1 MKKVLKLT
9 ESNLIKL
16 IKNIIKE
23 QGEEEVVISP
33 EEYYTLLKNVYYQAH
48 AIPKLR
54 PFRGKKLVIDGSL
67 DFKPFKDEIHLTDL
81 GNIKVNGSID
91 ISYTKIKSLDDVEVS
106 GSKRFWQTPYER
118 VIQARKQKE
127 KRNVQDSKREDDEWN
142 LNDTDETGERANAAF
157 LYAIGRGELREL
169 DDDQK
174 EELQN
179 LKTRLSDLEQQMEA
193 EEDEERYDEL
203 TDEFNEVQEEID
215 NLSGDDVVDV
225 YDLYPYGSHYDMTSF
240 ESLSTGYEYAVG
252 TISEA
257 DESLESY
264 YEEMLDKPKEYFS
277 KEYLSDYIDGDK
289 VKDYFEDAVEDWV
302 RDSPDSYGV
311 ENQLSDDQEEEIWLL
326 EMEKWVYENEGV
338 RAPIQYPTKEEGNV
352 FDFEDAEQNRFQYK
366 NTSSDPGRK
375 HWVLYKEGAVVSPH
389 QIYDDED
396 TDEHQEAR
404 DERISDIEYEIQEI
418 KDNPDGDPSDEDIQD
433 AVENYLEDVERNP
446 LSFLE
451 DMGYTDFS
459 DFLNIDEIKDDLK
472 NQADYGETLNGYDGQ
487 YEEIT
492 INGTDYIVMRIN

>member
-9 ESNLIKL
+9 ESNLINL

-23 QGEEEVVISP
+23 QGEEEVIISP

-67 DFKPFKDEIHLTDL
+67 NFEPFKDEIHLTDL
-81 GNIKVNGSID
+81 GNIKVNGSVD
-91 ISYTKIKSLDDVEVS
+91 ISYTEIKSLDDVEAT
-106 GSKRFWQTPYER
+106 GTKRYWQTPYER

-127 KRNVQDSKREDDEWN
+127 KRDVQDSKKEDNDWD
-142 LNDTDETGERANAAF
+142 LNNTDEEGEKANAAF

-179 LKTRLSDLEQQMEA
+179 LKTRLSDLEQQMED

-225 YDLYPYGSHYDMTSF
+225 YDFYPSGSHYDMSSF
-240 ESLSTGYEYAVG
+240 ESLSTGYDYAVG

-264 YEEMLDKPKEYFS
+264 YEEMLDNPKEYFS
-277 KEYLSDYIDGDK
+277 NGHLSNYIDAEK
-289 VKDYFEDAVEDWV
+289 VKDYFEDVVEDWV
-302 RDSPDSYGV
+302 RESPDSYDV

-326 EMEKWVYENEGV
+326 EMEKWVYENEEV
-338 RAPIQYPTKEEGNV
+338 RAPISGPTKEEGNV
-352 FDFEDAEQNRFQYK
+352 FDFLDEEENRFQYK
-366 NTSSDPGRK
+366 KEASG
-375 HWVLYKEGAVVSPH
+375 WILYKEGAVVSPH
-389 QIYDDED
+389 QIYDDEN

-433 AVENYLEDVERNP
+433 AVEDYLDNIERNP

-451 DMGYTDFS
+451 NMGYTDFS

-492 INGTDYIVMRIN
+492 INGTDYIVMRTN

>member
-1 MKKVLKLT
+1 MKRVLKLT

-33 EEYYTLLKNVYYQAH
+33 EEYYILLKNVYYQAH

-67 DFKPFKDEIHLTDL
+67 DFKPFKDEVHLTDL
-81 GNIKVNGSID
+81 GPIKVLGNID
-91 ISYTKIKSLDDVEVS
+91 ISYTKIKSLDDVKTT
-106 GSKRFWQTPYER
+106 GSKRYWQTPYER
-118 VIQARKQKE
+118 VIHARKQKE
-127 KRNVQDSKREDDEWN
+127 KKDEQDSKREDGEWD
-142 LNDTDETGERANAAF
+142 LNNTDEEGEKAHAAF
-157 LYAIGRGELREL
+157 EYATNSREL
-169 DDDQK
+169 ETLDDEGK
-174 EELQN
+174 EEIQELKNRIKQLEEEQEN
-179 LKTRLSDLEQQMEA
+179 LDSND
-193 EEDEERYDEL
+193 EDYDEKF
-203 TDEFNEVQEEID
+203 DELQEQIDEIEEEID
-215 NLSGDDVVDV
+215 SATQDAVDV
-225 YDLYPYGSHYDMTSF
+225 YDLYQYGTHYDMTSF

-264 YEEMLDKPKEYFS
+264 YEEMLDNPKEYFS
-277 KEYLSDYIDGDK
+277 KDYLSNYIDGDK
-289 VKDYFEDAVEDWV
+289 VKDYFEDAVEEWV

-338 RAPIQYPTKEEGNV
+338 RAPIQDPTKEEGNV
-352 FDFEDAEQNRFQYK
+352 FDFEDAEENRFQYK
-366 NTSSDPGRK
+366 KEGSG
-375 HWVLYKEGAVVSPH
+375 WVLYKEGAVVSPH

-396 TDEHQEAR
+396 IDEHEEAR

-433 AVENYLEDVERNP
+433 AVENYLYDIERDP

-451 DMGYTDFS
+451 EMGYTDFS
-459 DFLNIDEIKDDLK
+459 DFLNLDEIKDDLI
-472 NQADYGETLNGYDGQ
+472 NQADYGETLNGYDGR

>member
-9 ESNLIKL
+9 ESNLINL

-23 QGEEEVVISP
+23 QDEEEVIISP

-81 GNIKVNGSID
+81 GNIKVNGSVD
-91 ISYTKIKSLDDVEVS
+91 ISYTKIKSLDDVEAT
-106 GSKRFWQTPYER
+106 GTKRYWQTPYER
-118 VIQARKQKE
+118 VIQARKQKA
-127 KRNVQDSKREDDEWN
+127 KKDVQDSKREDGEWN

-179 LKTRLSDLEQQMEA
+179 LKTRLSDLEQQMED

-225 YDLYPYGSHYDMTSF
+225 YDFYPSGSHYDMSSF
-240 ESLSTGYEYAVG
+240 ESLSTGYDYAVG

-257 DESLESY
+257 DDSMETY
-264 YEEMLDKPKEYFS
+264 YEEMLDRPKEYFS
-277 KEYLSDYIDGDK
+277 NEHLSNYIDGDK

-338 RAPIQYPTKEEGNV
+338 RAPISDPTKEEGNV
-352 FDFEDAEQNRFQYK
+352 FDFLDEEENRFQYK
-366 NTSSDPGRK
+366 KEASG
-375 HWVLYKEGAVVSPH
+375 WILYKEGAVVSPH
-389 QIYDDED
+389 QIYDDEN

-433 AVENYLEDVERNP
+433 AVEDYLDNIERNP

-451 DMGYTDFS
+451 NMGYTDFS
-459 DFLNIDEIKDDLK
+459 DFLNIDEIKDDLLS
-472 NQADYGETLNGYDGQ
+472 QADYGETLNGYDGQ

-492 INGTDYIVMRIN
+492 INGTDYIVMRTN

>member
-9 ESNLIKL
+9 ESNLINL

-23 QGEEEVVISP
+23 QGEEEVIISP

-81 GNIKVNGSID
+81 GNIKVNGSVD
-91 ISYTKIKSLDDVEVS
+91 ISYTEIKSLDDVEAT
-106 GSKRFWQTPYER
+106 GTKRYWQTPYER
-118 VIQARKQKE
+118 VIQARKQKA
-127 KRNVQDSKREDDEWN
+127 KKDVQDSKREDDEWN

-169 DDDQK
+169 DNEQK

-179 LKTRLSDLEQQMEA
+179 LKTRLSDLEQQMED

-225 YDLYPYGSHYDMTSF
+225 YDFYPSGSHYDMSSF
-240 ESLSTGYEYAVG
+240 ESLSTGYDYAVG

-257 DESLESY
+257 DDSMETY
-264 YEEMLDKPKEYFS
+264 YEEMLDRPKEYFS
-277 KEYLSDYIDGDK
+277 NEHLSNYIDAEK
-289 VKDYFEDAVEDWV
+289 VKDYFEDVVEDWV

-311 ENQLSDDQEEEIWLL
+311 ENQISDDQEEEIWLL

-338 RAPIQYPTKEEGNV
+338 RAPISDPTKEEGNV
-352 FDFEDAEQNRFQYK
+352 FDFLDEEENRFQYK
-366 NTSSDPGRK
+366 KEASG
-375 HWVLYKEGAVVSPH
+375 WILYKEGAVVSPH
-389 QIYDDED
+389 QIYDDEN

-433 AVENYLEDVERNP
+433 AVEDYLDNIERDP
-446 LSFLE
+446 LDFLE
-451 DMGYTDFS
+451 NMGYTDFS

-472 NQADYGETLNGYDGQ
+472 NQTDYGETLGGYDGQ

-492 INGTDYIVMRIN
+492 INGTDYIVMRTN

>member
-33 EEYYTLLKNVYYQAH
+33 EEYYNLLKNVYYQAH

-127 KRNVQDSKREDDEWN
+127 KRDVQDSKREDNDWD
-142 LNDTDETGERANAAF
+142 LNNTDEEGEKANAAF

-179 LKTRLSDLEQQMEA
+179 LKTRLTDLEQQMQA

-203 TDEFNEVQEEID
+203 SSEFDEVEEEID

-240 ESLSTGYEYAVG
+240 ESLSTAYEYAVG

-264 YEEMLDKPKEYFS
+264 YEEMLDRPKEYFS
-277 KEYLSDYIDGDK
+277 KEYLSSYIDGDK

-302 RDSPDSYGV
+302 RESPDSYGV
-311 ENQLSDDQEEEIWLL
+311 ENQLSRSQEEEIWIL
-326 EMEKWVYENEGV
+326 EMEKYLYENTNV
-338 RAPIQYPTKEEGNV
+338 RFPIKYQTKEDGNI
-352 FDFEDAEQNRFQYK
+352 FDFEDGEDNHFQYY
-366 NTSSDPGRK
+366 NEGGN
-375 HWVLYKEGAVVSPH
+375 WVLDKEGVRVDSN

-396 TDEHQEAR
+396 TDEHQ
-404 DERISDIEYEIQEI
+404 DDKDSRISDIEYEIQEI

-433 AVENYLEDVERNP
+433 AVENYLEDIERNP

-492 INGTDYIVMRIN
+492 INGTDYIVMRTN

>member
-9 ESNLIKL
+9 ESNLINL

-23 QGEEEVVISP
+23 QDEEEVIISP

-81 GNIKVNGSID
+81 GNIKVNGSVD
-91 ISYTKIKSLDDVEVS
+91 ISYTKIKSLDDVEAT
-106 GSKRFWQTPYER
+106 GTKRYWQTPYER
-118 VIQARKQKE
+118 VIQARKQKA
-127 KRNVQDSKREDDEWN
+127 KKDVQDSKREDDEWN

-179 LKTRLSDLEQQMEA
+179 LKTRLSDLEQQMED

-225 YDLYPYGSHYDMTSF
+225 YDFYPSGSHYDMSSF
-240 ESLSTGYEYAVG
+240 ESLSTGYDYAVG

-257 DESLESY
+257 DDSMETY
-264 YEEMLDKPKEYFS
+264 YEEMLDRPKEYFS
-277 KEYLSDYIDGDK
+277 NEHLSNYIDGDK

-338 RAPIQYPTKEEGNV
+338 RAPISDPTKEEGNV
-352 FDFEDAEQNRFQYK
+352 FDFLDEEENRFQYK
-366 NTSSDPGRK
+366 KEASG
-375 HWVLYKEGAVVSPH
+375 WILYKEGAVVSPH
-389 QIYDDED
+389 QIYDDEN

-433 AVENYLEDVERNP
+433 AVEDYLDNIERNP

-459 DFLNIDEIKDDLK
+459 DFLNVDELKDDLLS
-472 NQADYGETLNGYDGQ
+472 QADYGETLNGYDGQ

-492 INGTDYIVMRIN
+492 INGTDYIVMRTN